1 VPAMSLLES
10 FRSMD
15 RSREDRLLAG
25 NSPRKVF
32 VSLLLLMFLLGGNAA
47 LTAYKAFRLHRFD
60 WSESTVLLVLII
72 LVVQLSRTIY
82 RQLGR

>member
-1 VPAMSLLES
+1 MSLFES
-10 FRSMD
+10 FTSMD

-47 LTAYKAFRLHRFD
+47 LTAYKAFRFHRFD
-60 WSESTVLLVLII
+60 WSESSVLLVLII